1 MSYITITT
9 EKNETYSSI
18 SNHFIDYYMTDA
30 NGEFVKV
37 YLYLVRLM
45 TAKAPVSVS
54 DIADHFNLTEKEICR
69 AIKYWISQDVLKLNY
84 NQAGEL
90 TGITLLPLKEKS
102 VNPDLLAIDNIAIF
116 KAPSKST
123 QNRQNHNEDIEKGS
137 TQRPEKNKSD
147 ITDHRNVQAPAE
159 IKLPTKKAYSPTMA
173 KKANEDDAFADVI
186 YEVETYFGRMLS
198 ANDME
203 ILVYIHDQLGFS
215 IELMEYL
222 IEYCVTLGK
231 KSLRYA
237 ETVAGNWYKSGVQ
250 TIADAKEVSQE
261 FNPIYKSIFK
271 QLGINRQMPT
281 SIEIAY
287 MESWYK
293 ELGFELPMILEACK
307 RAILAKPNS
316 ANFAYVNGILENW
329 HKNNV
334 KSMRDLDKHDKNYQ
348 EQKAL
353 TQAQNTRAKTKS
365 TSFGTFEN
373 KDMSKELDEMELLF
387 LTEVNTK

>member
-90 TGITLLPLKEKS
+90 TGITLLPLKEKN

-123 QNRQNHNEDIEKGS
+123 QSQIDQNNDVEIEHES
-137 TQRPEKNKSD
+137 VRKSAKSK
-147 ITDHRNVQAPAE
+147 TDAPSRSNHVASDE
-159 IKLPTKKAYSPTMA
+159 IVLPTKKTYSPSMA
-173 KKANEDDAFADVI
+173 KKISEDAAFADII
-186 YEVETYFGRMLS
+186 YETETYFSKTLS
-198 ANDME
+198 AHDLE
-203 ILVYIHDQLGFS
+203 ILIYIHDQLGFS

-237 ETVAGNWYKSGVQ
+237 ETVAGNWYKSGVL
-250 TIADAKEVSQE
+250 TVADAKEASQD
-261 FNPIYKSIFK
+261 FNPIHKAIFK
-271 QLGINRQMPT
+271 ELGISRQTPT

-287 MESWYK
+287 METWYK
-293 ELGFELPMILEACK
+293 ELGFELPMILEACR
-307 RAILAKPNS
+307 RAILAKPNGVT
-316 ANFAYVNGILENW
+316 FAYVNGILENW

-334 KSMRDLDKHDKNYQ
+334 KSMQNLDKLDKKYQ
-348 EQKAL
+348 EQKA
-353 TQAQNTRAKTKS
+353 QAQNAKAKTKS

-373 KDMSKELDEMELLF
+373 KDMSKELDEMEQLF
-387 LTEVNTK
+387 LKEVNTQ